1 MYFFASCIIF
11 AAKYYGGGLADED
24 CHVCDS
30 FRLAFGSVP
39 EVEGSE
45 TCLAA
50 RIISLP
56 PAFEQVGFDG

>member
-1 MYFFASCIIF
+1 M
-11 AAKYYGGGLADED
+11 GED

-30 FRLAFGSVP
+30 FRLGFGSVS
-39 EVEGSE
+39 EVKGSE